1 MTEIKIPTVAERPP
15 AVEGPY
21 KDLLGATPRMQRL
34 FRLISRVAPSES
46 TVLLTGESGTGK
58 ELVARAI
65 HLQSKRAQGPFVPV
79 HCGAIPEGLIESELF
94 GYARG
99 AFTGAA
105 ASRRGLIEEA
115 DRGTLFLDEIAE
127 TPLSTQVKLLR
138 VLESN
143 EVRRLGENEVRIV
156 DCRVVAA
163 TNKDLGKAV
172 ADGSFREDLFYRLNV
187 VHFEIPPLRER
198 REDVPLLAAYF
209 LERTAARVGKKFKG
223 FSPEAQRLLV
233 QYDYPGNVRE
243 LENAIERAVTLAEG
257 RLIGADDLP
266 PVFSQAR
273 LLPEGRSGA
282 QDRDTWT
289 LEQVE
294 RDHINRVLARHRGN
308 LAHAARQLGISR
320 TTLWRKLRRERGAAP
335 TKKPSKTS

>member
-1 MTEIKIPTVAERPP
+1 MTDLKIPTVSTLPP
-15 AVEGPY
+15 AAESPY

-34 FRLISRVAPSES
+34 FRLIQRVAPSES

-65 HLQSKRAQGPFVPV
+65 HLQSKRAQGPFILV

-99 AFTGAA
+99 AFTGATT
-105 ASRRGLIEEA
+105 SRRGLIEES

-138 VLESN
+138 FLESN
-143 EVRRLGENEVRIV
+143 EVRRLGENDVRIV

-163 TNKDLGKAV
+163 TNKDLSKAV
-172 ADGSFREDLFYRLNV
+172 AAGEFREDLFYRLNV
-187 VHFEIPPLRER
+187 VHFEIPSLRER

-209 LERTAARVGKKFKG
+209 LERTVAKAGKRIKS

-233 QYDYPGNVRE
+233 QHDYPGNVRE

-257 RLIGADDLP
+257 DVIQADDLP

-273 LLPEGRSGA
+273 LLTEGRVSA
-282 QDRDTWT
+282 EDRDSWT

-294 RDHINRVLARHRGN
+294 RDHIARFLARHRGN

-320 TTLWRKLRRERGAAP
+320 TTLWRKLRRERGEAAP
-335 TKKPSKTS
+335 KEKS